1 MPQVLKK
8 QGGSETALAW
18 LVQLFCGW
26 TRNYFAVEDFSL
38 PIIQD

>member
-8 QGGSETALAW
+8 QGGIETA

-26 TRNYFAVEDFSL
+26 TRKYFAVEAFSL